1 MKHAAVDILRQ
12 EGRSEPLDEDW
23 DAIAPED
30 VEQESAYR
38 HLVALIRAMPE
49 QYREVLELKFVLER
63 SNREIAE
70 ALGLTEG
77 TVGVRIQR
85 GRALLIRRLEQEGY
99 SCGAI

>member
-1 MKHAAVDILRQ
+1 MLF
-12 EGRSEPLDEDW
+12 RSE
-23 DAIAPED
+23 
-30 VEQESAYR
+30 
-38 HLVALIRAMPE
+38 
-49 QYREVLELKFVLER
+49 R
-63 SNREIAE
+63 SYREIAE